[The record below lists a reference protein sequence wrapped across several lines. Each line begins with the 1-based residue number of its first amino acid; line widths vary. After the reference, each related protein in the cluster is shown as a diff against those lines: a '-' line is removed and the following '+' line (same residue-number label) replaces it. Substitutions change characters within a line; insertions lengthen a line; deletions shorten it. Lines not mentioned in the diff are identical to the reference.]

1 MEALVEVVDHVPVIN
16 FRNCITVSKVPF
28 DVVTQGLG
36 GSLCNAAQIPSGFGA
51 RAGCLVVLDEGSA
64 KVVPA
69 IDRADRKRLE
79 VVLCLPAHH
88 HREVCRHDVVV
99 AICYSNGDG
108 VGAQPC
114 FGVGLAIELFDADRL
129 EGRGPLDG
137 SQPVGE
143 GGEAVQV
150 IRQVVVVVA
159 GSAIAVVADAVGCA
173 MLVVVAAMSFPLGVV
188 PLAMTVVDTELKI
201 SAGETVAKVGLV
213 DLFIT
218 AMRTHRAVGA

>member
-1 MEALVEVVDHVPVIN
+1 MEVVDHVPVID

-51 RAGCLVVLDEGSA
+51 RAGCLVVLDEGGA
-64 KVVPA
+64 EVLPA
-69 IDRADRKRLE
+69 IDRAGRKRLE
-79 VVLCLPAHH
+79 PVLCLPAHH
-88 HREVCRHDVVV
+88 HREVCRPDVVFAV
-99 AICYSNGDG
+99 CYSNGDG

-114 FGVGLAIELFDADRL
+114 LGVGLAIELFDADRL

-137 SQPVGE
+137 SQPIGE

-150 IRQVVVVVA
+150 VRQVVVIVV
-159 GSAIAVVADAVGCA
+159 GSAIAIVADVVRCTV
-173 MLVVVAAMSFPLGVV
+173 LVVVAATSFPLGVV
-188 PLAMTVVDTELKI
+188 PLAMAVVNAGSKI

-213 DLFIT
+213 DLLIT
-218 AMRTHRAVGA
+218 TMRTHRAMTSSSRR